1 VHLLTNPAAWLA
13 VLSFTVF
20 GVAINVGSYHVGQ
33 RGGAAVRKRFSN
45 ISAERWEQVEGWYN
59 RWGSW
64 LLVLSAV
71 PGLGTLLTAGA
82 GMVGIRFLPFLL
94 WVSSSKLVRNWLL
107 ALLFYG
113 GYRRIAG

>member
-1 VHLLTNPAAWLA
+1 VT

-20 GVAINVGSYHVGQ
+20 GVAINVGSYHAGQ
-33 RGGAAVRKRFSN
+33 RGGRAVRERFSS
-45 ISAERWEQVEGWYN
+45 IPVERWEQVDGWYE
-59 RWGSW
+59 RWGSG

-82 GMVGIRFLPFLL
+82 GVAGIRFLPFLL